1 MITRVRITHA
11 DQTVQISDLAW
22 SQLCEL
28 LRQVSRE
35 HFRAFW
41 RKHSIALPDGGNVQL
56 IKEGI

>member
-1 MITRVRITHA
+1 MITRVQIIHA
-11 DQTVQISDLAW
+11 DQTIQISDLAW

-41 RKHSIALPDGGNVQL
+41 RKQPIALPDGDTVKL
-56 IKEGI
+56 VKEGI